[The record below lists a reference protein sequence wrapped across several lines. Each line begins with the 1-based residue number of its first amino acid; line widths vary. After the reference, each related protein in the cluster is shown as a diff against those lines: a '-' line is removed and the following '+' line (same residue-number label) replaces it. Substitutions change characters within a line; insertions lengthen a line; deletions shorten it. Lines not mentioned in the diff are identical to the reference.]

1 MRPVLARGQNDKGF
15 SSGANKA
22 WRARNRVH
30 RLPEDDYN
38 ARDVPAVRGATKSLT
53 G

>member
-30 RLPEDDYN
+30 RLPETITT
-38 ARDVPAVRGATKSLT
+38 RGMYLRYDEQRNR
-53 G
+53 